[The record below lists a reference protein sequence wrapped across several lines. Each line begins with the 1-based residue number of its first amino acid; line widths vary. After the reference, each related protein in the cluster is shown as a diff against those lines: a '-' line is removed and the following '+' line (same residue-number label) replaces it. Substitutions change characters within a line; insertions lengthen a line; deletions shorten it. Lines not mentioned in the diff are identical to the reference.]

1 MLNIEHTGR
10 IETMDY
16 QKAYRILFN
25 GITDA
30 LAELG
35 KAGHKDAE
43 TARAETILQSIQ
55 QQTED
60 MHMDAD

>member
-1 MLNIEHTGR
+1 
-10 IETMDY
+10 MDY
-16 QKAYRILFN
+16 QRAYRILFN

-43 TARAETILQSIQ
+43 TVRAETILQSIQ

-60 MHMDAD
+60 LYLDAD

>member
-1 MLNIEHTGR
+1 
-10 IETMDY
+10 MDY

-55 QQTED
+55 RRTED
-60 MHMDAD
+60 LYLGAD